1 MTTPI
6 SGSLKP
12 NPKDIPMHSKPLFIL
27 ALAALIPLAQAAAPN
42 LILAQEYKNQNIQ
55 GWAMSEKLDGVRAY
69 WDGKQLI
76 SRQGNVFT
84 PPAGFTRDFPPFALD
99 GELYIGR
106 GKFEAVSAAVRTAG
120 HSWQGVKMYVFDA
133 PKESGNLYQRLNK
146 AKQHLAQHPTANFVV
161 LTQTPAQNE
170 AHARQFLREIE
181 AQGGEGVMLRNPN
194 APYQG
199 GRSSNLLKLKSAH
212 DAECVV
218 TQHHEGK
225 GKYAGMLG
233 ALSCKNQLGEFRIG
247 SGFKDAE
254 RKNPPKIGSTITYK
268 YRGFTNKGTP
278 RFATF
283 LRVRNDK

>member
-1 MTTPI
+1 MFA
-6 SGSLKP
+6 KF
-12 NPKDIPMHSKPLFIL
+12 IPML
-27 ALAALIPLAQAAAPN
+27 ALAAIPAAQAAAPN
-42 LILAQEYKNQNIQ
+42 LMLAQEYKNQNIQ

-76 SRQGNVFT
+76 SRQGNVFA

-120 HSWQGVKMYVFDA
+120 HSWQGIKLYVFDA
-133 PKESGNLYQRLNK
+133 PKESGNLYQRLDK
-146 AKQHLAQHPTANFVV
+146 AKQHLAKHPNANFAV
-161 LTQTPAQNE
+161 LAQTPVQNE
-170 AHARQFLREIE
+170 AHARRFLREIE
-181 AQGGEGVMLRNPN
+181 AQGGEGVMLRNPDT
-194 APYQG
+194 PYQG
-199 GRSSNLLKLKSAH
+199 GRSSDLLKLKSAH

-268 YRGFTNKGTP
+268 YRGFTSKGTP

-283 LRVRNDK
+283 LRARTDK